1 MQPQG
6 MQQQPQGSAQQLNLD
21 DDEPCEE
28 WPSWK
33 KFLNF
38 IFFGALGT
46 PPDCSKD
53 VDMPDGQLAQ
63 PAGQSEQPGQFDQ
76 DNLDAKMVA
85 TPTSAAAPNAAPDA
99 DEAVVAPVTKK

>member
-1 MQPQG
+1 
-6 MQQQPQGSAQQLNLD
+6 MQQQPQGTAQPLNLD

-53 VDMPDGQLAQ
+53 IDMPDGQPAQ
-63 PAGQSEQPGQFDQ
+63 PAGQLGQPGQFDQ
-76 DNLDAKMVA
+76 DTLDTRTLV
-85 TPTSAAAPNAAPDA
+85 TPTSAAAPKAPVDA
-99 DEAVVAPVTKK
+99 DNDEPVATSVTKK